1 MSLGESLRHVTRAI
15 VRAGQPEEQAMRRA
29 AARALDE
36 ARDTVQRVYAIGSQG
51 VSRVASGVA
60 DAAHRGWAVTKG
72 GVAAAAGTVGTA
84 GAVAVGGTAVV
95 AAEAYNKVRQ
105 RYSDTQPALGPLT
118 VCSKVQGE
126 SPEARKERFLRRQ
139 ALIAHGKQDP
149 RTRDSAERLERD
161 MKSVELARLSAHVY
175 THYDPD
181 SPNPSP
187 LPQPW
192 KVASDGELET
202 MGLKPSVVKDAKAAV
217 YTLPPGFP
225 FEPKTVVA
233 FRGTTGE
240 AEDILVDHD
249 NALGRTT
256 RQYQA
261 AMQVGKALGRVHP
274 PPMVTGHSLGGGKA
288 QAAVVGAAGLVR
300 GEMFNAAG
308 VHPDVLGIASAEY
321 SQFANRVQQ
330 HRTTG
335 GISVG
340 GGDPLTGLQMSM
352 RAQAMAYG
360 AAGALS
366 QVTGA
371 SRGGLE
377 ALGLRFED
385 VKPSHEE
392 ESTLGALGKRI
403 STITAEDAAE
413 NHHRFGWYV
422 PPTLGQA
429 NTQSVVSKNAD
440 GTDTG
445 LAAQHSIVNMVNGY
459 ESRKLNDVQ
468 KLVKASGTRVP
479 VQKFI
484 GPA

>member
-1 MSLGESLRHVTRAI
+1 
-15 VRAGQPEEQAMRRA
+15 
-29 AARALDE
+29 
-36 ARDTVQRVYAIGSQG
+36 
-51 VSRVASGVA
+51 
-60 DAAHRGWAVTKG
+60 
-72 GVAAAAGTVGTA
+72 
-84 GAVAVGGTAVV
+84 
-95 AAEAYNKVRQ
+95 
-105 RYSDTQPALGPLT
+105 
-118 VCSKVQGE
+118 
-126 SPEARKERFLRRQ
+126 
-139 ALIAHGKQDP
+139 
-149 RTRDSAERLERD
+149 
-161 MKSVELARLSAHVY
+161 
-175 THYDPD
+175 
-181 SPNPSP
+181 
-187 LPQPW
+187 
-192 KVASDGELET
+192 
-202 MGLKPSVVKDAKAAV
+202 
-217 YTLPPGFP
+217 
-225 FEPKTVVA
+225 TVVA